1 MKKTSLYI
9 VILGMVLFSCT
20 KKEDLK
26 DYGDSPLI
34 GTWNYSF
41 YENEV
46 TVFTRGPEFI
56 DGEGIKFNANGTLL
70 QRKNS
75 GFCGTPPITYADYD
89 GTWTKINDTII
100 EIKAGYWGGTITSKL
115 DIEYISSYTLKFLTI
130 SSETVSE

>member
-1 MKKTSLYI
+1 MKKISLALI
-9 VILGMVLFSCT
+9 ILGAFLISCSE
-20 KKEDLK
+20 KEELK
-26 DYGDSPLI
+26 DYNDSPLLGI
-34 GTWNYSF
+34 WSYSF
-41 YENEV
+41 YENDL
-46 TVFTRGPEFI
+46 TVYTRTPDFI
-56 DGEGIKFNANGTLL
+56 EGDGIKFNADGTLI

-100 EIKAGYWGGTITSKL
+100 EIKAGYWGGTMTSRL